1 MSQENDLSGGNA
13 DYAIAVSDVWKRYG
27 LPLRPFLRRQFDRL
41 RGRAGV
47 DRSAYGP
54 WALREI
60 SFAVKKGESL
70 GIVGKNGAG
79 KSTLLKLIAGVS
91 PATYGRLQ
99 VNGRLFPMIE
109 LAAGMH
115 RDLNGRENIKLLGAI
130 MGFTPRQM
138 DEKIPEIEA
147 FAELGEWLDKPVWQY
162 SSGMQ
167 ARLGFSVAVN
177 VDADILLIDEVLAV
191 GDVNFQKKCLNRM
204 DELSNKGVTI
214 IFVTHNPYSI
224 ERLCERAI
232 YVHEGRIAASG
243 TPDDILN
250 AYFLKSMDKSTV
262 IAGKDMLSADLREG
276 TGAFRVT
283 DISMRD
289 VASGEEI
296 TAFSTGDTVD
306 FRIALSVKEPV
317 KAYRFSLRIVDPAST
332 IVSFVDV
339 PMSGRSALA
348 LQRDSV
354 LQCRIENI
362 NLLPGQYWI
371 DVVAREVAGPV
382 IDSVSYAYA
391 FSILGN
397 AQVVD
402 VMGNRGIVYLP
413 ADWKLVEAES
423 ANSRIGT
430 QNLYHRGNRG
440 YTEGTEGTSQGTPLH
455 GS

>member
-1 MSQENDLSGGNA
+1 MSREASLADSNS

-27 LPLRPFLRRQFDRL
+27 LPLRPYLRRQVDRL
-41 RGRAGV
+41 RGRDV
-47 DRSAYGP
+47 SDRSAYGP

-91 PATYGRLQ
+91 PATYGSLN

-115 RDLNGRENIKLLGAI
+115 RDLTGRENIKLLGAI

-138 DEKIPEIEA
+138 EKKIPEVEA

-204 DELSNKGVTI
+204 DELSNKGVTV

-243 TPDDILN
+243 TTDDILN
-250 AYFLKSMDKSTV
+250 AYFLRSLDKSTV
-262 IAGKDMLSADLREG
+262 IAGKDVLSADLREG
-276 TGAFRVT
+276 TGAFRVSGIT
-283 DISMRD
+283 MHAVS
-289 VASGEEI
+289 SGEEI
-296 TAFSTGDTVD
+296 TAFSTGETVD

-317 KAYRFSLRIVDPAST
+317 QSYRFSLRVVDPAST
-332 IVSFVDV
+332 VVSFVDV
-339 PMSGRSALA
+339 PMSGRSALGLRHDA
-348 LQRDSV
+348 V

-371 DVVAREVAGPV
+371 DVVAREVSGPI

-397 AQVVD
+397 AQVVEQ
-402 VMGNRGIVYLP
+402 MENRGIVYLP
-413 ADWKLVEAES
+413 ASWKLLETTRTGPLVE
-423 ANSRIGT
+423 
-430 QNLYHRGNRG
+430 
-440 YTEGTEGTSQGTPLH
+440 P
-455 GS
+455 